1 MRFLTESFFNSEV
14 ISNFSVSNLFNAFNE
29 LKQFYENSICV
40 DHVWSSSHQSFFF
53 KDLYIRWTYAHFFAV
68 GLMKADVLRSDYMY
82 SNDLIVLFLLT
93 YFSIRGRRRL
103 ITDNVFFFI
112 QCDFKWY
119 RLQQFLYQKYIL
131 YTKYAHQAKK
141 NWRDVLKKTTNYRL
155 FFQNNWTY
163 FFRDMFYYCQFAVEY
178 SLAVFFPFWIH

>member
-14 ISNFSVSNLFNAFNE
+14 ISNFSFSNLFNAFNE
-29 LKQFYENSICV
+29 LKQFCENSICV

-103 ITDNVFFFI
+103 ITDNVFFLSNVISSGTDCNSSCIKSIFCI
-112 QCDFKWY
+112 QNMHI
-119 RLQQFLYQKYIL
+119 RP
-131 YTKYAHQAKK
+131 
-141 NWRDVLKKTTNYRL
+141 KKT
-155 FFQNNWTY
+155 
-163 FFRDMFYYCQFAVEY
+163 DAM
-178 SLAVFFPFWIH
+178 S